1 MKALIQKDVY
11 VLWKQMK
18 IFLLVMLVIMMGNG
32 SFGSVFVV
40 IWCAMLPYT
49 ALAYDER
56 CKWDQMAAMMPYS
69 PRDLVLSKYALGW
82 LCAGAA
88 GAFAL
93 AAQAVIRVLHL
104 PLETGSPLAVL
115 MSFCASVC
123 ALAVT
128 LPLMFRFSVE
138 RGRMVMFLVIFL
150 VCGAAG
156 ALGAVLTPYGTPVP
170 GNAAALLSIAA
181 VLAPA
186 AAVVLTAVSILLS
199 LRICAARR

>member
-18 IFLLVMLVIMMGNG
+18 IFVIVMLVIMAGNG

-56 CKWDQMAAMMPYS
+56 CKWDQLAAMMPYS
-69 PRDLVLSKYALGW
+69 PRDLVLSKYVLGW

-88 GAFAL
+88 GVLVL
-93 AAQAVIRVLHL
+93 AAQAVIRAFRL

-115 MSFCASVC
+115 LSFCASVC
-123 ALAVT
+123 VLAIT
-128 LPLMFRFSVE
+128 LPLMFRFGVE
-138 RGRMVMFLVIFL
+138 RGRMGMFLLIFL
-150 VCGAAG
+150 VCGGAG
-156 ALGAVLTPYGTPVP
+156 ALTAIGDPGGASAS
-170 GNAAALLSIAA
+170 GNTAALLSMAA
-181 VLAPA
+181 VLAPV
-186 AAVVLTAVSILLS
+186 AAVVLTAVSVPLS

>member
-11 VLWKQMK
+11 VLWKQMR
-18 IFLLVMLVIMMGNG
+18 IFLLVMLIVMVGNG

-40 IWCAMLPYT
+40 IWCSMLPYT

-69 PRDLVLSKYALGW
+69 PRDLVLSKYVLGW

-88 GAFAL
+88 SAVVL
-93 AAQAVIRVLHL
+93 AVQAIIRVLHL
-104 PLETGSPLAVL
+104 PMATGTPLAAL
-115 MSFCASVC
+115 MSFCASAGV
-123 ALAVT
+123 LAVT
-128 LPLMFRFSVE
+128 LPVMIRFSVE

-156 ALGAVLTPYGTPVP
+156 TLGTVAISVDQTAGGIQDLLGLFVLILPV
-170 GNAAALLSIAA
+170 
-181 VLAPA
+181 
-186 AAVVLTAVSILLS
+186 AAVVLTAVSIPLS
-199 LRICAARR
+199 MRLYAARL

>member
-11 VLWKQMK
+11 VLWKQMR
-18 IFLLVMLVIMMGNG
+18 IFLLVMLIVMVGNG

-40 IWCAMLPYT
+40 IWCSMLPYT

-69 PRDLVLSKYALGW
+69 PRDLVLSKYVLGW

-88 GAFAL
+88 SAVVL
-93 AAQAVIRVLHL
+93 AVQAVIRVLHL
-104 PLETGSPLAVL
+104 PMATGSPLAVL
-115 MSFCASVC
+115 ISFCASASV
-123 ALAVT
+123 LAVT
-128 LPLMFRFSVE
+128 LPVMIRFSVE

-156 ALGAVLTPYGTPVP
+156 ALGTVTISVDQTAGGIQSLFGFFMLILPV
-170 GNAAALLSIAA
+170 AA
-181 VLAPA
+181 VA
-186 AAVVLTAVSILLS
+186 LTAVSIPLS
-199 LRICAARR
+199 MRLYTARR

>member
-11 VLWKQMK
+11 VLWKQMR
-18 IFLLVMLVIMMGNG
+18 IFFLVMLVIMVGNG

-40 IWCAMLPYT
+40 LWCSMLPYT

-69 PRDLVLSKYALGW
+69 PRDLVLSKYVLGW

-88 GAFAL
+88 SAIVL
-93 AAQAVIRVLHL
+93 AVQAIIRVLHL
-104 PLETGSPLAVL
+104 SMATGTPLAVL
-115 MSFCASVC
+115 MSFCASASV
-123 ALAVT
+123 LAVT
-128 LPLMFRFSVE
+128 LPLMIRFSVE

-156 ALGAVLTPYGTPVP
+156 TLGTVAISVDQTAGGIQDLLGLFVLILPV
-170 GNAAALLSIAA
+170 
-181 VLAPA
+181 
-186 AAVVLTAVSILLS
+186 AAVVLTAVSIPLS
-199 LRICAARR
+199 MRLYAARR

>member
-18 IFLLVMLVIMMGNG
+18 IFLLVMLVIMVGNG

-40 IWCAMLPYT
+40 VWCSMMPYT

-69 PRDLVLSKYALGW
+69 PRDLVLSKYVLGW

-88 GAFAL
+88 SAVVL
-93 AAQAVIRVLHL
+93 AVQAIIRALHL
-104 PLETGSPLAVL
+104 SVATGTPLAVL
-115 MSFCASVC
+115 MSFCASASV
-123 ALAVT
+123 LAIT
-128 LPLMFRFSVE
+128 
-138 RGRMVMFLVIFL
+138 LVIFL

-156 ALGAVLTPYGTPVP
+156 ALGTVTISVDQTAGGIQSLFGFFMLILPV
-170 GNAAALLSIAA
+170 AA
-181 VLAPA
+181 VA
-186 AAVVLTAVSILLS
+186 LTAVSIPLS
-199 LRICAARR
+199 MRLYTARR

>member
-18 IFLLVMLVIMMGNG
+18 IFLLVMLVIMVGNG

-40 IWCAMLPYT
+40 LWSSMLPYT

-69 PRDLVLSKYALGW
+69 PRDLVLSKYVLGW

-88 GAFAL
+88 GAVVL
-93 AAQAVIRVLHL
+93 AVQAVIRVLHL
-104 PLETGSPLAVL
+104 PMATGSPLAVL
-115 MSFCASVC
+115 ISFCASASV
-123 ALAVT
+123 LAVT
-128 LPLMFRFSVE
+128 LPVMIRFSVE

-156 ALGAVLTPYGTPVP
+156 ALGTISISVDQTAGGIQGPFGFFMLILPV
-170 GNAAALLSIAA
+170 
-181 VLAPA
+181 
-186 AAVVLTAVSILLS
+186 AAVVLTAVSIPLS
-199 LRICAARR
+199 MRLYAARR

>member
-11 VLWKQMK
+11 VLWKQMR
-18 IFLLVMLVIMMGNG
+18 IFLLVMLVIMVGNG

-40 IWCAMLPYT
+40 LWCSMLPYT

-69 PRDLVLSKYALGW
+69 PRDLVLSKYVLGW

-88 GAFAL
+88 SAIVL
-93 AAQAVIRVLHL
+93 AVQAIIRVLHL
-104 PLETGSPLAVL
+104 SMATGTPLSVL
-115 MSFCASVC
+115 MSFCASASV
-123 ALAVT
+123 LAVT
-128 LPLMFRFSVE
+128 LPLMIRFSVE

-156 ALGAVLTPYGTPVP
+156 ALGTVAISVDQTAGGIQDFLGLFVLILPV
-170 GNAAALLSIAA
+170 
-181 VLAPA
+181 
-186 AAVVLTAVSILLS
+186 AAVVLTAVSIPLS
-199 LRICAARR
+199 MRLYAARL

>member
-11 VLWKQMK
+11 VLWKQMR
-18 IFLLVMLVIMMGNG
+18 IFLLVMLVIMVGNG

-40 IWCAMLPYT
+40 LWCSMLPYT

-69 PRDLVLSKYALGW
+69 PRDLVLSKYVLGW

-88 GAFAL
+88 SAIVL
-93 AAQAVIRVLHL
+93 AVQAIIRVLHL
-104 PLETGSPLAVL
+104 PMATGTPLAVL
-115 MSFCASVC
+115 MSFCASASV
-123 ALAVT
+123 LAVT
-128 LPLMFRFSVE
+128 LPLMIRFSVE

-156 ALGAVLTPYGTPVP
+156 ALGTISISVDQTAGGIQGLFGFFMLILPV
-170 GNAAALLSIAA
+170 
-181 VLAPA
+181 
-186 AAVVLTAVSILLS
+186 AAVVLTAVSIPLS
-199 LRICAARR
+199 MRLYAARR

>member
-18 IFLLVMLVIMMGNG
+18 LFVIVMLVIMAGNG

-56 CKWDQMAAMMPYS
+56 CKWDQLAAMMPYS
-69 PRDLVLSKYALGW
+69 PRDLVLSKYVLGW

-88 GAFAL
+88 GVLVL
-93 AAQAVIRVLHL
+93 AAQAVIRAFRL

-115 MSFCASVC
+115 LSFCASVC
-123 ALAVT
+123 VLAIT
-128 LPLMFRFSVE
+128 LPLMFRFGVE
-138 RGRMVMFLVIFL
+138 RGRMGMFLLIFL
-150 VCGAAG
+150 VCGGAG
-156 ALGAVLTPYGTPVP
+156 ALTAIGDPGGASAS
-170 GNAAALLSIAA
+170 GNTAALLSMAA
-181 VLAPA
+181 VLAPV
-186 AAVVLTAVSILLS
+186 AAVVLTAVSVPLS

>member
-18 IFLLVMLVIMMGNG
+18 IFLLVMLVIMVGNG

-40 IWCAMLPYT
+40 VWCSMLPYT

-69 PRDLVLSKYALGW
+69 PRDLVLSKYVLGW

-88 GAFAL
+88 SAVVL
-93 AAQAVIRVLHL
+93 VVQAVIRVLHL
-104 PLETGSPLAVL
+104 PMATGTPLAVL
-115 MSFCASVC
+115 MSFCASASV
-123 ALAVT
+123 LAVT
-128 LPLMFRFSVE
+128 LPVMIRFSVE

-156 ALGAVLTPYGTPVP
+156 ALGTISISVDQTAGGIQGPFGFFVLILPV
-170 GNAAALLSIAA
+170 
-181 VLAPA
+181 
-186 AAVVLTAVSILLS
+186 AAVVLTAVSIPLS
-199 LRICAARR
+199 MRLYAARR

>member
-18 IFLLVMLVIMMGNG
+18 IFLLVMLVIMVGNG

-40 IWCAMLPYT
+40 VWCSMLPYT

-69 PRDLVLSKYALGW
+69 PRDLVLSKYVLGW

-88 GAFAL
+88 SAVVL
-93 AAQAVIRVLHL
+93 AVQAVIRVLHL
-104 PLETGSPLAVL
+104 PMATGTPLAVL
-115 MSFCASVC
+115 MSFCASASV
-123 ALAVT
+123 LAVT
-128 LPLMFRFSVE
+128 LPVMIRFSVE

-156 ALGAVLTPYGTPVP
+156 ALGTISISVDQTAGGIQGPFGFFMLILPV
-170 GNAAALLSIAA
+170 AA
-181 VLAPA
+181 VA
-186 AAVVLTAVSILLS
+186 LTAVSIPLS
-199 LRICAARR
+199 MRLYTARR

>member
-18 IFLLVMLVIMMGNG
+18 IFLLVMLVIMVGNG

-40 IWCAMLPYT
+40 VWCSMMPYT

-69 PRDLVLSKYALGW
+69 PRDLVLSKYVLGW

-88 GAFAL
+88 SAVVL
-93 AAQAVIRVLHL
+93 AVQAIIRALHL
-104 PLETGSPLAVL
+104 SVATGTPLAVL
-115 MSFCASVC
+115 MSFCASASV
-123 ALAVT
+123 LAIT
-128 LPLMFRFSVE
+128 LPVMIWFSVE

-150 VCGAAG
+150 LCVAAG
-156 ALGAVLTPYGTPVP
+156 ALGTVTISGVQYGGGIQSLFGLFMLILPV
-170 GNAAALLSIAA
+170 AA
-181 VLAPA
+181 VA
-186 AAVVLTAVSILLS
+186 LTAVSIPLS
-199 LRICAARR
+199 MRLYTARR

>member
-18 IFLLVMLVIMMGNG
+18 IFVIVMLVIMVGNG
-32 SFGSVFVV
+32 SFGSMFVV

-56 CKWDQMAAMMPYS
+56 CKWDQLAAMMPYS
-69 PRDLVLSKYALGW
+69 PRDLVLSKYVLGW

-88 GAFAL
+88 GVLVL
-93 AAQAVIRVLHL
+93 AAQAVIRAFRL

-115 MSFCASVC
+115 LSFCASAC
-123 ALAVT
+123 ALAIT

-150 VCGAAG
+150 VCAG
-156 ALGAVLTPYGTPVP
+156 AGAMGTITVSVDQTAGGLQGPFGVLM
-170 GNAAALLSIAA
+170 LL
-181 VLAPA
+181 LPA
-186 AAVVLTAVSILLS
+186 AAAVLTAVSVPLS

>member
-11 VLWKQMK
+11 VLWKQMR
-18 IFLLVMLVIMMGNG
+18 IFLLVMLIVMVGNG

-40 IWCAMLPYT
+40 VWCSMLPYT

-69 PRDLVLSKYALGW
+69 PRDLVLSKYVLGW

-88 GAFAL
+88 GAVVL
-93 AAQAVIRVLHL
+93 AVQAVIRVLHL
-104 PLETGSPLAVL
+104 PMATGSPLAVL
-115 MSFCASVC
+115 ISFCASASV
-123 ALAVT
+123 LAVT
-128 LPLMFRFSVE
+128 LPVMIRFSVE

-156 ALGAVLTPYGTPVP
+156 ALGTISISVDQTAGGIQGLFGFFMLILP
-170 GNAAALLSIAA
+170 G
-181 VLAPA
+181 
-186 AAVVLTAVSILLS
+186 AAVVLTAVSIPLS
-199 LRICAARR
+199 MRLYAARR

>member
-18 IFLLVMLVIMMGNG
+18 IFLLVMLVIMVGNG

-40 IWCAMLPYT
+40 VWCSMLPYT

-69 PRDLVLSKYALGW
+69 PRDLVLSKYVLGW

-88 GAFAL
+88 GAVVL
-93 AAQAVIRVLHL
+93 AVQAVIRVLHL
-104 PLETGSPLAVL
+104 PMATGSPLAVL
-115 MSFCASVC
+115 ISFCASASV
-123 ALAVT
+123 LAVT
-128 LPLMFRFSVE
+128 LPVMIRFSVE

-156 ALGAVLTPYGTPVP
+156 ALGTISISVDQTAGGIQGLFGFFMLILPV
-170 GNAAALLSIAA
+170 
-181 VLAPA
+181 
-186 AAVVLTAVSILLS
+186 AAVVLTAVSIPLS
-199 LRICAARR
+199 MRLYAARR

>member
-18 IFLLVMLVIMMGNG
+18 IFVIVMLVIMAGNG
-32 SFGSVFVV
+32 SFGSIFVV

-56 CKWDQMAAMMPYS
+56 CKWDQLAAMMPYS
-69 PRDLVLSKYALGW
+69 PRDLVLSKYVLGW

-88 GAFAL
+88 GALVL
-93 AAQAVIRVLHL
+93 AAQAVIRALRL

-115 MSFCASVC
+115 LSFCASAC
-123 ALAVT
+123 ALAIT

-150 VCGAAG
+150 VCAG
-156 ALGAVLTPYGTPVP
+156 AGAMGTITVSVDQTAGGLQGPFGVLM
-170 GNAAALLSIAA
+170 LL
-181 VLAPA
+181 LPA
-186 AAVVLTAVSILLS
+186 AAAVLTAVSIPLS

>member
-18 IFLLVMLVIMMGNG
+18 IFIIVMLVIMAGNG

-56 CKWDQMAAMMPYS
+56 CKWDQLAAMMPYS
-69 PRDLVLSKYALGW
+69 PRDLVLSKYVLGW

-88 GAFAL
+88 GVLVL
-93 AAQAVIRVLHL
+93 AAQAVIRVLPL
-104 PLETGSPLAVL
+104 PLETSSPLAVL
-115 MSFCASVC
+115 ISFCASVC
-123 ALAVT
+123 TLAIT
-128 LPLMFRFSVE
+128 LPLMFRFGVE
-138 RGRMVMFLVIFL
+138 RGRMGMFLMIFL
-150 VCGAAG
+150 VCGGAG
-156 ALGAVLTPYGTPVP
+156 ALAAIVDPGSAPVP
-170 GNAAALLSIAA
+170 GNMAALLSMAA
-181 VLAPA
+181 VLAPIA
-186 AAVVLTAVSILLS
+186 AAVLTAVSIPLS

>member
-18 IFLLVMLVIMMGNG
+18 IFLLVMLVIMVGNG

-40 IWCAMLPYT
+40 VWCSMMPYT

-69 PRDLVLSKYALGW
+69 PRDLVLSKYVLGW

-88 GAFAL
+88 GAVVL
-93 AAQAVIRVLHL
+93 AVQAVIRVLHL
-104 PLETGSPLAVL
+104 PMATGSPLAVL
-115 MSFCASVC
+115 ISFCASASV
-123 ALAVT
+123 LAVT
-128 LPLMFRFSVE
+128 LPVMIRFSVE

-156 ALGAVLTPYGTPVP
+156 ALGTVTISVDQTAGGIQSLFGFFMLILPV
-170 GNAAALLSIAA
+170 AA
-181 VLAPA
+181 VA
-186 AAVVLTAVSILLS
+186 LTAVSIPLS
-199 LRICAARR
+199 MRLYTARR

>member
-18 IFLLVMLVIMMGNG
+18 IFLLVMLVIMVGNG

-40 IWCAMLPYT
+40 LWSSMLPYT

-69 PRDLVLSKYALGW
+69 PRDLVLSKYVLGW

-88 GAFAL
+88 GAVVL
-93 AAQAVIRVLHL
+93 AVQAVIRVLHL
-104 PLETGSPLAVL
+104 PMATGSPLAVL
-115 MSFCASVC
+115 ISFCASASV
-123 ALAVT
+123 LAVT
-128 LPLMFRFSVE
+128 LPVMIRFSVE

-156 ALGAVLTPYGTPVP
+156 ALGTISISVDQTAGGIQGLFGFFMLILPV
-170 GNAAALLSIAA
+170 
-181 VLAPA
+181 
-186 AAVVLTAVSILLS
+186 AAVVLTAVSIPLS
-199 LRICAARR
+199 MRLYAARR

>member
-1 MKALIQKDVY
+1 MKGLIQKDVY

-18 IFLLVMLVIMMGNG
+18 IFLLVMLVIMVGNG

-40 IWCAMLPYT
+40 LWSSMLPYT

-69 PRDLVLSKYALGW
+69 PRDLVLSKYVLGW

-88 GAFAL
+88 GAVVL
-93 AAQAVIRVLHL
+93 AVQAVIRVLHL
-104 PLETGSPLAVL
+104 PMATGSPLAVL
-115 MSFCASVC
+115 ISFCASASV
-123 ALAVT
+123 LAVT
-128 LPLMFRFSVE
+128 LPVMIRFSVE

-156 ALGAVLTPYGTPVP
+156 ALGTISISVDQTAGGIQGLFGFFMLILPV
-170 GNAAALLSIAA
+170 
-181 VLAPA
+181 
-186 AAVVLTAVSILLS
+186 AAVVLTAVSIPLS
-199 LRICAARR
+199 MRLYAARR

>member
-18 IFLLVMLVIMMGNG
+18 IFLLVMLVIMVGNG

-40 IWCAMLPYT
+40 LWSSMLPYT

-69 PRDLVLSKYALGW
+69 PRDLVLSKYVLGW

-88 GAFAL
+88 GAVVL
-93 AAQAVIRVLHL
+93 AVQAVIRVLHL
-104 PLETGSPLAVL
+104 PMATGSPLAVL
-115 MSFCASVC
+115 ISFCASASV
-123 ALAVT
+123 LAIT
-128 LPLMFRFSVE
+128 LPVMIWFSVE

-156 ALGAVLTPYGTPVP
+156 ALGTVTISVDQTAGGIQSLFGFFMLILPV
-170 GNAAALLSIAA
+170 AA
-181 VLAPA
+181 VA
-186 AAVVLTAVSILLS
+186 LTAVSIPLS
-199 LRICAARR
+199 MRLYTARR

>member
-18 IFLLVMLVIMMGNG
+18 IFLLVMLVIMVGNG

-40 IWCAMLPYT
+40 VWCSMLPYT

-69 PRDLVLSKYALGW
+69 PRDLVLSKYVLGW

-88 GAFAL
+88 SAVVL
-93 AAQAVIRVLHL
+93 AVQAVIRVLHL
-104 PLETGSPLAVL
+104 PMATGTPLAGL
-115 MSFCASVC
+115 MSFCASAGV
-123 ALAVT
+123 LAVT
-128 LPLMFRFSVE
+128 LPVMIRFSVE

-156 ALGAVLTPYGTPVP
+156 ALGTISISVDQTAGGIQGPFGFFMLILPV
-170 GNAAALLSIAA
+170 
-181 VLAPA
+181 
-186 AAVVLTAVSILLS
+186 AAVVLTAVSIPLS
-199 LRICAARR
+199 MRLYAARR